1 VALYLRQPT
10 VAPTKAQPAPDPSQ
24 RPIIPVKID
33 RSTTPS
39 AKMAFAFNP

>member
-33 RSTTPS
+33 RTTTPS